1 MTVGKVNGVPP
12 FAIGLM
18 AVIGIVMVV
27 IPIMTYWVLK
37 PKYKLRASP
46 VWVGAAIFF
55 VAVIILEPIL
65 HAIVLRPTANGSIGL
80 VVHHPWVYVAYG
92 ALAAGI
98 FEETGRFIGFRYLK
112 KRVSGFQTAIA
123 YGIGHGGIEMILVG
137 AMGMVNSI
145 MFSTAINS
153 HSTAIMAKIPSTTM
167 HSLMTNAAGMAIL
180 ALVERIGAFLIQ
192 ILLSMIVWAAV
203 NYVGKWWLY
212 PVAIVLHAVVDT
224 PSAMFQAGLISS
236 QSLVEVLLW
245 VTVILLAIFVYYV
258 IGGLVKR
265 QPTSTIGTK

>member
-1 MTVGKVNGVPP
+1 MTGGKVNGVPP

-18 AVIGIVMVV
+18 AIIGIAMVV

-80 VVHHPWVYVAYG
+80 VVRHPYIYVAYG
-92 ALAAGI
+92 ALAAGV

-123 YGIGHGGIEMILVG
+123 TGSVMVG
-137 AMGMVNSI
+137 L
-145 MFSTAINS
+145 
-153 HSTAIMAKIPSTTM
+153 K
-167 HSLMTNAAGMAIL
+167 
-180 ALVERIGAFLIQ
+180 
-192 ILLSMIVWAAV
+192 
-203 NYVGKWWLY
+203 
-212 PVAIVLHAVVDT
+212 
-224 PSAMFQAGLISS
+224 
-236 QSLVEVLLW
+236 
-245 VTVILLAIFVYYV
+245 
-258 IGGLVKR
+258 
-265 QPTSTIGTK
+265 